1 MLLAKATHVVMHILR
16 PGAIQRTAMLKS
28 SDFESVQRP
37 VIALADEYQ
46 AGFIDPC
53 HSHRRA
59 QLLYATAGVMSVVT
73 DTGSYIVPPQR
84 ALWLPANTPHEVS
97 CRGPVS
103 LRTLY
108 IDPAAVPHLPTTSCV
123 IEVRDL
129 LRALIIE
136 AMQFGHEYDEAG
148 REGRIVRFL
157 LDELGEEPLE
167 KLHARMPQDKRLQR
181 ICRAILADP
190 SRPEDLDQWADLAGM
205 GRRTLTRR
213 FRQETGVSLV
223 AWRQHVRLL
232 DSLSRLSMGQPVT
245 NVALDVGYESLSAF
259 TTVFQKTFGMP
270 PSRYA
275 GRANH

>member
-1 MLLAKATHVVMHILR
+1 
-16 PGAIQRTAMLKS
+16 
-28 SDFESVQRP
+28 
-37 VIALADEYQ
+37 
-46 AGFIDPC
+46 
-53 HSHRRA
+53 
-59 QLLYATAGVMSVVT
+59 
-73 DTGSYIVPPQR
+73 
-84 ALWLPANTPHEVS
+84 
-97 CRGPVS
+97 
-103 LRTLY
+103 
-108 IDPAAVPHLPTTSCV
+108 
-123 IEVRDL
+123 
-129 LRALIIE
+129 
-136 AMQFGHEYDEAG
+136 MQFGHEYDEAG

-167 KLHARMPQDKRLQR
+167 KLHARMPKDKRLQR